1 MAIFLTGGT
10 GKTSSRIAQLLQRT
24 GIPFLIGS
32 RRGEAAAPDG
42 MIAVKFDWLDASTFR
57 NPFEHKFPRDET
69 ISAMYL
75 VPPEV
80 AIPGP
85 PTNAFIDY
93 AIKHGVQ
100 RFVLLAGNHVEPGG
114 PQLGEVWQ
122 HLLDSAVEY
131 CVLRPTWF
139 MGKTCPEPMLTDLPN
154 ACLRREFLRGRAP
167 SHDP

>member
-10 GKTSSRIAQLLQRT
+10 GKTASRIAQFLQRAAV
-24 GIPFLIGS
+24 PFLIGS

-42 MIAVKFDWLDASTFR
+42 MIAVKFDWLDRSTFP
-57 NPFEHKFPRDET
+57 NPFEHKFPREET
-69 ISAMYL
+69 ISAIYV

-80 AIPGP
+80 AVPGP

-93 AIKHGVQ
+93 AIENYHVR

-114 PQLGEVWQ
+114 PQLGQVWQ
-122 HLLDSAVEY
+122 HLLDSEVEC

-139 MGKTCPEPMLTDLPN
+139 MGT
-154 ACLRREFLRGRAP
+154 
-167 SHDP
+167 